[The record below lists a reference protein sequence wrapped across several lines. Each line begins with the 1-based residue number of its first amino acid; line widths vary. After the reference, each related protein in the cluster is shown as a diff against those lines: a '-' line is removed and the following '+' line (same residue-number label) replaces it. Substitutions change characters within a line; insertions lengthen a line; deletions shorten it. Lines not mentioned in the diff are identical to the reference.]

1 MRLNI
6 DEALRYLNIRC
17 GSNLSPGSAQ
27 EREMRRKTEK
37 MAEMLCFMVEPKYIY
52 RVLAINK
59 TAQGFE
65 LEGTDIVISG
75 ELAEKMLLESSKAVL
90 VICTLGIKFD
100 SMLRTEQVRDM
111 SNALILDA
119 CGSALVEAGCDSAEQ
134 EIAARMKGMY
144 LTDRFSPG
152 YGDLPL
158 ELQEKMSRALN
169 AEKMLGI
176 HLTDSMLFNPSKTV
190 SAIIGLADTPQ
201 PSKIKGCAYC
211 TFRDNCEFRK
221 GGGSCDK

>member
-17 GSNLSPGSAQ
+17 GNSLSAGSAQ
-27 EREMRRKTEK
+27 EIEMRRKTEK

-52 RVLAINK
+52 RVLAMNRS
-59 TAQGFE
+59 AQGFE
-65 LEGTDIVISG
+65 LEGTDIVLSG
-75 ELAEKMLLESSKAVL
+75 ELAEKMLSDSSKAVL

-134 EIAARMKGMY
+134 EIASRMKGMY

-158 ELQEKMSRALN
+158 VLQEKMSRALN

-201 PSKIKGCAYC
+201 PSKIKGCAHC
-211 TFRDNCEFRK
+211 TLRDNCEFKK
-221 GGGSCDK
+221 GGGSCGK